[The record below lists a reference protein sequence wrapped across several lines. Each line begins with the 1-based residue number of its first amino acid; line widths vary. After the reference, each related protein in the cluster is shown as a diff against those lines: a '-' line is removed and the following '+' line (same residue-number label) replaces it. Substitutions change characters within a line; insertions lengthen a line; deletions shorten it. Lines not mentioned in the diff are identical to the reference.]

1 MTDRYAQTA
10 VKHSP
15 TFDAIL
21 CRTCPRYDGRNAKE
35 RGNHDLQYNSRI
47 RKVLSLNVGRVKPL
61 FPRGKPQPCQ
71 QVRNGSLE
79 VHAVGDMVR
88 VAHGLAQT
96 FDRIIHGDP
105 DGVVE

>member
-1 MTDRYAQTA
+1 M
-10 VKHSP
+10 
-15 TFDAIL
+15 
-21 CRTCPRYDGRNAKE
+21 
-35 RGNHDLQYNSRI
+35 HDLQYNSRI

-88 VAHGLAQT
+88 VAHGLAQA